1 MLLGGLCL
9 LASLHLMD
17 IGLKFSDVEM
27 SWKGLCSGKG
37 CSGKEVELGVEEG
50 SVNSTKNQSIP
61 QL

>member
-1 MLLGGLCL
+1 MLLGGLYL
-9 LASLHLMD
+9 LPSLHLMD

-27 SWKGLCSGKG
+27 SWKDLCSGKG